1 MELSKHLKNEIATLE
16 QTKLPTDLQQRLLP
30 QEIAMWK
37 VKLQAKPF
45 IQMSAKGLDKWVDA
59 LMLKIH
65 AITGWVIPDSVVGS
79 VFTDQFRKK
88 IIESY
93 AALNPDEIEYA
104 FRTYGT
110 TVQDWGKN
118 MNLALIDEVLIPY
131 QIKRY
136 ELIRRVEDQ
145 VSADTFR
152 LPAPESEEM
161 ADRAMNDWYQDL
173 IRKISTMDY
182 PLDFIPLP
190 VYAWLDKKQ
199 AITATDAE
207 KRAYVEKAVD
217 YRLGQLREAVQNKP
231 TPANENLLTAFK
243 KMINP
248 ENGEKK
254 IIKGAEG
261 NRVRNIAKKMLLMDM
276 IKNAVQ
282 DTLGT
287 KNATSEEIGG

>member
-1 MELSKHLKNEIATLE
+1 
-16 QTKLPTDLQQRLLP
+16 
-30 QEIAMWK
+30 MWK

-248 ENGEKK
+248 ETGEKK